1 MPLTKK
7 YYKLIAKVI
16 NNNINKFPYNKL
28 YKDYINKEHLISDLA
43 MEFRADNKLFN
54 SDKFIEA
61 CNE

>member
-16 NNNINKFPYNKL
+16 NNNINKFPYNKF

-54 SDKFIEA
+54 RDKFIEA